1 METLLNHSVNGVKK
15 PESKSP
21 IPIFYEHDFKG
32 NQSNEDE
39 KPAID
44 KIQSLIDSC
53 KIDLT
58 EQLTPAPV
66 AMQVM
71 SEGNPIT
78 LFTKGNFSIVT
89 GAAKSRKTFL
99 LSMLIA
105 TAVKGD
111 LQDMFTCEG
120 KGINILFDTEQSRYK
135 AQQIGKRICIL
146 SETVN
151 PANLH
156 IYSLRTLDPSE
167 RIDLIESV
175 LATTPNIK
183 FVAID
188 GIIDLDIDPI
198 LQADQAQRIVSKLM
212 KWTEI
217 YNIHIVCVLH
227 YNKTVATL
235 LGHLG
240 SFSHRKADAIIE
252 VSKSKEDGNVSLV
265 KALDCREKEFA
276 PFAFSVDTIGMP
288 YIIQDYSIERTG
300 KEVKTLKEP
309 KPKAITP
316 HDLDTE
322 KHTEI
327 LSIAFKVRK
336 EYGYSDLWKSIKNAG
351 AQIGLNIGNNKA
363 MEFIPYYL
371 QNESIIFTEIPKK
384 KNPVYTL
391 AGQREIE
398 FIELV

>member
-1 METLLNHSVNGVKK
+1 MEMLLNHSVNGVQT
-15 PESKSP
+15 PASKRP
-21 IPIFYEHDFKG
+21 IPIFLQEDFKG
-32 NQSNEDE
+32 NQSIEDE
-39 KPAID
+39 KPATD

-58 EQLTPAPV
+58 EQLAPAPV
-66 AMQVM
+66 AMHIT
-71 SEGNPIT
+71 SEGNTIT

-111 LQDMFTCEG
+111 FQDMFTCEG

-135 AQQIGKRICIL
+135 AQQIGKRICNL

-198 LQADQAQRIVSKLM
+198 LQADQAQRIVHKLM

-252 VSKSKEDGNVSLV
+252 VSKSKDDGNVSLV

-276 PFAFSVDTIGMP
+276 PFAFSVDQMGMP
-288 YIIQDYSIERTG
+288 YILQGYSFEKPIKAD
-300 KEVKTLKEP
+300 KEPKTP

-316 HDLDTE
+316 HDVDSD
-322 KHTEI
+322 KHTDI
-327 LSIAFKVRK
+327 LTLAFKIHK
-336 EYGYSDLWKSIKNAG
+336 EQNYVDLWRSIKNAG
-351 AQIGLNIGNNKA
+351 AEIGLTIGDNKA
-363 MEFIPYYL
+363 KDFIPYYL
-371 QNESIIFTEIPKK
+371 HNESIILTAHPKK
-384 KNPVYTL
+384 KASIYTL
-391 AGQREIE
+391 AGQRDIE
-398 FIELV
+398 FK